1 MRTIAEPVEG
11 EDVRIEPADTPGI
24 MVNNVPADLDH
35 VQKAD
40 VRVDL
45 FAGDTRSF
53 VVEHVLGPLGLCG
66 VTAAEVTGIRNAWA
80 FERPEHR
87 FCYSR
92 GFGPQHVVGH
102 PAGLPNPA
110 LVKAVKNV
118 GIVTEDEPIRRTV
131 SESVNLTG
139 EEGAITLRPCERD
152 SGVRFDVSLQGESLV
167 ADVDPAGETDPDLVE
182 RVTNATTPYL
192 APDPTE
198 AVTHAIADL
207 VSDVAVI
214 GGFEDLLVEAD
225 LGGSYHELTIGVVQK
240 AHERGVVIEQ

>member
-11 EDVRIEPADTPGI
+11 EDIRIEPADTPGI
-24 MVNNVPADLDH
+24 TVNSIPADPAH

-45 FAGDTRSF
+45 FAGGTRSF

-66 VTAAEVTGIRNAWA
+66 VTAAEVVGIRETWA

-92 GFGPQHVVGH
+92 GFDPQHVVGH

-110 LVKAVKNV
+110 IVEAIKDV
-118 GIVTEDEPIRRTV
+118 GIVSEGELIRRTV
-131 SESVNLTG
+131 SEPVCLTS
-139 EEGAITLRPCERD
+139 EEGSITLRSREKN
-152 SGVRFDVSLQGESLV
+152 SGIRFDVSLQGESLV
-167 ADVDPAGETDPDLVE
+167 AEVDPAGETSPDLVE

-207 VSDVAVI
+207 VSDVAII

-225 LGGSYHELTIGVVQK
+225 LGGSYHKLTIGAVKK
-240 AHERGVVIEQ
+240 AHEREVIIGR

>member
-24 MVNNVPADLDH
+24 TVNSVPADLDQ

-45 FAGDTRSF
+45 FSGATRSF

-66 VTAAEVTGIRNAWA
+66 VTAAEVTGIRDAWA

-92 GFGPQHVVGH
+92 GFDPQHVVGH

-110 LVKAVKNV
+110 IVEAIKEV
-118 GIVTEDEPIRRTV
+118 GVVTEGEPIRRTV
-131 SESVNLTG
+131 SEPVSLTG
-139 EEGAITLRPCERD
+139 EEGAITLRPHEQD
-152 SGVRFDVSLQGESLV
+152 AGVRFNVSLQGESLV
-167 ADVDPAGETDPDLVE
+167 AEVDPAGETDPDLIE

-198 AVTHAIADL
+198 AITHAIADL

-214 GGFEDLLVEAD
+214 GGFEDLRVEAD
-225 LGGSYHELTIGVVQK
+225 LGGDYHELTIGVVRK
-240 AHERGVVIEQ
+240 AHERGVVVEH

>member
-1 MRTIAEPVEG
+1 MRTIAEPVVG
-11 EDVRIEPADTPGI
+11 KDVRIEPADTPGI
-24 MVNNVPADLDH
+24 TVNGVPADIDH

-45 FAGDTRSF
+45 VADDTRSF

-66 VTAAEVTGIRNAWA
+66 VTAAEVTGIRTAWA

-92 GFGPQHVVGH
+92 GFDPHHVVGH
-102 PAGLPNPA
+102 PAGLPNPT
-110 LVKAVKNV
+110 LVNAVNNVETVTKN
-118 GIVTEDEPIRRTV
+118 EPIRRTV
-131 SESVNLTG
+131 SEPVSFSG
-139 EEGAITLRPCERD
+139 EEGDITLRPSEKE
-152 SGVRFDVSLQGESLV
+152 SGVRFDVSLQGASIV
-167 ADVDPAGETDPDLVE
+167 TAVDPAGETDPELVE
-182 RVTNATTPYL
+182 QVTNATTPYL

-207 VSDVAVI
+207 VSDVAII
-214 GGFEDLLVEAD
+214 GGFEDLVVEAD
-225 LGGSYHELTIGVVQK
+225 LSGGYHALTLGVVRT